1 MTGAVLRYLTHP
13 QVNIDPDVPVPE
25 WGLSDVGAERVH
37 KLCNS
42 HTLTNIKNIVSSA
55 ETKATEAAQIL
66 GTFLGITPEIREKMH
81 ENDRSSTG
89 FLESALFEDMADR
102 FFASPDVSVK
112 GWESASAA
120 QARIVGEVQ
129 TVLASHKEGDL
140 LLVGHGAVGTLLY
153 CHFSGLPIDRK
164 HDQTGGGGGNF
175 ITIEIA
181 SLKVLHG
188 WQPME
193 EM

>member
-13 QVNIDPDVPVPE
+13 QVNIDPDIPVPK
-25 WGLSDVGAERVH
+25 WGLSDIGAERVR

-42 HTLTNIKNIVSSA
+42 ATLTNTTLIVSSA

-66 GTFLGITPEIREKMH
+66 GDSLGITPKICEKMH

-89 FLESALFEDMADR
+89 FLESAAFEDMADQ
-102 FFASPDVSVK
+102 FFANPDVSVK
-112 GWESASAA
+112 GWESASTA
-120 QARIVGEVQ
+120 QARIVSEVQ
-129 TVLASHKEGDL
+129 TVIASHEEGDVL
-140 LLVGHGAVGTLLY
+140 LIGHGAVGTLLY
-153 CHFSGLPIDRK
+153 CYFSGIPIDRK
-164 HDQTGGGGGNF
+164 HDQTGGGNF

-181 SLKVLHG
+181 TLKVLHG
-188 WQPME
+188 WRAME

>member
-1 MTGAVLRYLTHP
+1 MTGTVLRYLTHP
-13 QVNIDPDVPVPE
+13 QVNVDPNVPVPE

-42 HTLTNIKNIVSSA
+42 ATLTKTTRIVSSA
-55 ETKATEAAQIL
+55 ETKATESAGIL
-66 GTFLGITPEIREKMH
+66 GNSLGIKPEIREKMH
-81 ENDRSSTG
+81 ENDRTSTG
-89 FLESALFEDMADR
+89 FLESAAFEDMADQ
-102 FFASPDVSVK
+102 FFANPDVSVK

-120 QARIVGEVQ
+120 QSRIVDEVKA
-129 TVLASHKEGDL
+129 VLGSHEDGDL

-153 CHFSGLPIDRK
+153 CHFSGIPIDRK
-164 HDQTGGGGGNF
+164 HDQMGGGGNF

-188 WQPME
+188 WRAME